1 MDSEDVLAF
10 WLGHLDDSGIAPAE
24 IAARWYKKDETFDRE
39 VRVRFEVTWHRVRAG
54 EYDTWLATPRGRLA
68 YVIVLDQLSRNM
80 FRNSARAFEGDEQAL
95 EAAERG
101 IELGHD
107 RALRGDERVFLY
119 MPFQHAESLAV
130 QERGVAL
137 YRAFRDETHG
147 ALREHLTENV
157 SFAERHRDIIAQ
169 WGRFPHRNGVLGRES
184 SADERDFLEQP
195 GSSF

>member
-1 MDSEDVLAF
+1 MDSEDVLSF
-10 WLGHLDDSGIAPAE
+10 WLGPLDGSGMASE
-24 IAARWYKKDETFDRE
+24 EVAARWYKKDETFDRE

-95 EAAERG
+95 EATERG

-107 RALRGDERVFLY
+107 QALRGDERVFLY
-119 MPFQHAESLAV
+119 MPFQHCERLEV
-130 QERGVAL
+130 QERGVEL
-137 YRAFRDETHG
+137 FRAFHG
-147 ALREHLTENV
+147 DCQGRLREHVAENLR
-157 SFAERHRDIIAQ
+157 FAERHRDIIAE
-169 WGRFPHRNGVLGRES
+169 WGRFPHRNAVLGRAS
-184 SADERDFLEQP
+184 SVEERDFLEQP

>member
-1 MDSEDVLAF
+1 MAPPEISE
-10 WLGHLDDSGIAPAE
+10 
-24 IAARWYKKDETFDRE
+24 RWYKKDEAFDRE
-39 VRVRFEVTWHRVRAG
+39 VRVRFEVTWHRIRAG

-95 EAAERG
+95 EATERG

-107 RALRGDERVFLY
+107 QALRGDERVFLY
-119 MPFQHAESLAV
+119 MPFQHCERLDV

-137 YRAFRDETHG
+137 YRAYHEVCAG
-147 ALREHLTENV
+147 PLRKQLANNV
-157 SFAERHRDIIAQ
+157 EFAQRHRDIIAE
-169 WGRFPHRNGVLGRES
+169 WGRFPHRNAVLGRASTPE
-184 SADERDFLEQP
+184 EREFLEQP